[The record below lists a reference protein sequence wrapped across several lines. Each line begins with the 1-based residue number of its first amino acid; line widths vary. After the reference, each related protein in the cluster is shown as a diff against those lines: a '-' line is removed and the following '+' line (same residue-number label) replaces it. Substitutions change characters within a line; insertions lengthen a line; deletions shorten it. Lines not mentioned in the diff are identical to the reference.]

1 MSISVSDGRRILE
14 EQLADDYCISGE
26 EVSDGSHH
34 FAVWVPRSGR
44 RRFQAEE
51 PCFLKVCAYKNK
63 LLFAGDPRVI
73 DACRKAYSDSDGAW
87 FMEPEN
93 LVGLDRM
100 LRKYGYTVD
109 KLHPFFIPDTI
120 REVPKRP
127 EFAVRWYNGAD
138 IEQFRGDE
146 RFLKAYSFEET
157 APDVIG
163 AAALSDGKILG
174 MAGASADSDTMWQIG
189 IDVVP
194 EARGQRLGVYL
205 VSLLKN
211 EILSRGRLPFYGTA
225 VSHTIS
231 QTIAVRSGFRPAWA
245 ELSVKRA
252 E

>member
-1 MSISVSDGRRILE
+1 M
-14 EQLADDYCISGE
+14 
-26 EVSDGSHH
+26 
-34 FAVWVPRSGR
+34 
-44 RRFQAEE
+44 
-51 PCFLKVCAYKNK
+51 
-63 LLFAGDPRVI
+63 
-73 DACRKAYSDSDGAW
+73 
-87 FMEPEN
+87 
-93 LVGLDRM
+93 
-100 LRKYGYTVD
+100 
-109 KLHPFFIPDTI
+109 
-120 REVPKRP
+120 
-127 EFAVRWYNGAD
+127 
-138 IEQFRGDE
+138 
-146 RFLKAYSFEET
+146 
-157 APDVIG
+157 IG